1 MTKLNEVLVV
11 DCGSD
16 LHVYV
21 GTFPYTHTVFA
32 KTIDFKRIY
41 TEETLPDEIKL
52 AIGMINATNG
62 MNSPYGHCISLIADF
77 QSAHLKIENEHVPY
91 DMTADLKHDFSKQIR
106 YAVNISSELYSQL
119 LG

>member
-1 MTKLNEVLVV
+1 MTKLNEILVV

-41 TEETLPDEIKL
+41 TEETFPDEIKV
-52 AIGMINATNG
+52 AIGMINATKPNTK
-62 MNSPYGHCISLIADF
+62 NDACPYGYILREKSI
-77 QSAHLKIENEHVPY
+77 NGG
-91 DMTADLKHDFSKQIR
+91 TR
-106 YAVNISSELYSQL
+106 YMVNISDELLAQMTGENDEYTRSQSENKC
-119 LG
+119 

>member
-1 MTKLNEVLVV
+1 MKTRRIHVVEIKDEDEYLVFV
-11 DCGSD
+11 TSTSPS
-16 LHVYV
+16 L
-21 GTFPYTHTVFA
+21 
-32 KTIDFKRIY
+32 KKIY
-41 TEETLPDEIKL
+41 TEETLPNEIKL
-52 AIGMINATNG
+52 AIGMINATKG
-62 MNSPYGHCISLIADF
+62 MNSPYGHCITLIADF